1 MIFNYILLMKN
12 VLNQNNGLNTQK
24 INNKKPVDLDFLG
37 KPWQTCFLQAK
48 SC

>member
-12 VLNQNNGLNTQK
+12 VLNQNNGL
-24 INNKKPVDLDFLG
+24 KKKQVDLDFLG
-37 KPWQTCFLQAK
+37 KPWQTCFLPAK